1 MAKKMGTIARRF
13 LAIVLAFVMVL
24 LTVVVIVGI
33 PLANNYKN
41 MVSMFMGQTTFTAE
55 GGSNPQYFVSDYA
68 SAEEVDKAATELSV
82 QMEREGIVLMKNED
96 KALPLS
102 NGAKVSLL
110 SQNSVDLVY
119 GGAGAGSIDTS
130 QVDNLKIALEKNGFE
145 VNPTLWDFYETGAGA
160 TYRKQVPNIMGQGRF
175 AANEVP
181 MDVYTEDVIV
191 SMDEYNDAGII
202 VIGRSGSESVDLPAD
217 YLTFTEEEKALIEF
231 ACGKFDTVVL
241 MLNVTNAMD
250 LSVLDVYNIDAC
262 LWVGATGQE
271 GALAIGEV
279 LNGTV
284 NPSGNTVDTWSYKPA
299 EAPAAVNLGDYTITN
314 SEVVSGNKYIV
325 YEEGIYVGYRY

>member
-130 QVDNLKIALEKNGFE
+130 QVDKMKIAQEKNGFE

-160 TYRKQVPNIMGQGRF
+160 TYRKQVPNIMGQGGF

-217 YLTFTEEEKALIEF
+217 YLTFTEE
-231 ACGKFDTVVL
+231 
-241 MLNVTNAMD
+241 
-250 LSVLDVYNIDAC
+250 
-262 LWVGATGQE
+262 
-271 GALAIGEV
+271 
-279 LNGTV
+279 
-284 NPSGNTVDTWSYKPA
+284 
-299 EAPAAVNLGDYTITN
+299 
-314 SEVVSGNKYIV
+314 
-325 YEEGIYVGYRY
+325 